1 MRILILFFLT
11 LFFSLLSFAQEDT
24 NALKKEKVSLSGYL
38 TSVMDGE
45 VLIGAK
51 AYIPSLGIGAMSNNY
66 GFYSLNVP
74 KGIYTIEFRATGLDK
89 TVLVVELFDNK
100 QLDIEIGDK
109 TLNMEEVNV
118 NARKGENVGS
128 TQMGKIELEVEK
140 IKTLPAFFGEVDVIK
155 IIQLLPGVNS
165 ATEGGQ
171 GFYVRGGGPDQ
182 NLVLLDEAVVYNAAH
197 LFGFFSVFNVD
208 AIKSVNLTKGG
219 MPANFG
225 GRMSSVLEVTMNEG
239 NNKQFGIKGG
249 LGLISSRA
257 TVEGPIKRGKGSFIA
272 SARRTYIDVIMKAAI
287 PDDSPFAG
295 SSYFFYDF
303 NFKANYRL
311 SAKDKIFVAGYYGK
325 DKFVFGNQTD
335 DFTVRMPWG
344 NGIASVRWN
353 RIISSKLFMNVTG
366 TFTDY
371 LFAFGSEQ
379 DEFSFELKS
388 GVRDYTGKVDFSYFP
403 NSRHKIKWGA
413 DYINHTF
420 VPSSVTAQQ
429 NDVVFDTGLAQKLK
443 SHESA
448 VYVLDEFD
456 VNEKFKINVGLRYS
470 IYQFTGPFTRYI
482 KTDLSNP
489 DSTIVY
495 EKGDIIR
502 SYDGLEPRLA
512 GRFLLNKT
520 SSIKAA
526 YTYHFQYVH
535 LTSLSA
541 VSLPTDIWF
550 PSTDIAKPQQGYQA
564 SVGYFKNFRDD
575 RWETS
580 VEVYYKGL
588 KNLIEYKDG
597 AQPSDNVSD
606 NTDNL
611 LTFGTGRSYGIEFF
625 IKRNFGKWTG
635 WIGYTLAKTERKFA
649 EINNGAYF
657 PSKYDR
663 RHDLSVVASYRM
675 SDRWTFGA
683 TFIYATGSTLTLPDS
698 YYVQN
703 QDLLFK
709 YGDRNSTRMA
719 PYHRLDLSATL
730 YDKPTKIKTDL
741 KGEEIVV
748 KKRFRSNWSFSVYN
762 VYNRANPFFLY
773 VDNDGSIFNGD
784 FQVKVKQVT
793 LFPIIPS
800 VTWNFEF

>member
-1 MRILILFFLT
+1 MKQILSIVLF
-11 LFFSLLSFAQEDT
+11 LFVSGFSFSQEDT
-24 NALKKEKVSLSGYL
+24 NKVKIDKVSLSGYL
-38 TSVMDGE
+38 TSAVDGE
-45 VLIGAK
+45 ALIGAK
-51 AYIPSLGIGAMSNNY
+51 AYIPSISVGSISNGY

-74 KGIYTIEFRATGLDK
+74 KGKYTIEFRYTGMETK
-89 TVLVVELFDNK
+89 VMEIELFENK
-100 QLDIEIGDK
+100 QLDVEIGSNIQ
-109 TLNMEEVNV
+109 TEEEVVVRGN
-118 NARKGENVGS
+118 RGENVES
-128 TQMGKIELEVEK
+128 TKMGQIELEVEK

-155 IIQLLPGVNS
+155 TIQLLPGVNS

-225 GRMSSVLEVTMNEG
+225 GRMSSVLEVRMNEG
-239 NNKQFGIKGG
+239 NSKRFGVKGG
-249 LGLISSRA
+249 LGLISSRI
-257 TVEGPIKRGKGSFIA
+257 TLEGPINKGKGSFIA

-287 PDDSPFAG
+287 PESSPFAG

-303 NFKANYRL
+303 NFKANYKL
-311 SAKDKIFVAGYYGK
+311 SPKDRVFLAGYYGK
-325 DKFVFGNQTD
+325 DKFIFGNKKD

-344 NGIASVRWN
+344 NGIASARWN
-353 RIISSKLFMNVTG
+353 HLFSSKLFMNVTT

-371 LFAFGSEQ
+371 LFSFGSEQ
-379 DEFSFELKS
+379 DEFSFALES
-388 GVRDYTGKVDFSYFP
+388 GIRDYSGKVDFSYFP
-403 NSRHKIKWGA
+403 TTRHKIKWGA
-413 DYINHTF
+413 EYINHRF
-420 VPSSVTAQQ
+420 VPTSVTAQQ

-443 SHESA
+443 SHESGI
-448 VYVLDEFD
+448 YLMDEFD
-456 VNEKFKINVGLRYS
+456 LNEKIKLNVGLRYS
-470 IYQFTGPFTRYI
+470 LYQFTGPFTRYI

-495 EKGDIIR
+495 KKGEIIR
-502 SYDGLEPRLA
+502 TYDGLEPRIG
-512 GRFLLNKT
+512 GRWMLNNT

-526 YTYHFQYVH
+526 WTYHYQYVH

-550 PSTDIAKPQQGYQA
+550 PTTDIAKPQQGYQA
-564 SVGYFKNFRDD
+564 TVGYFKNFKEDK
-575 RWETS
+575 WETS
-580 VEVYYKGL
+580 LEAYYKGL

-625 IKRNFGKWTG
+625 IKRNYGKFTG

-649 EINNGAYF
+649 DINNGNYF

-663 RHDLSVVASYRM
+663 RHDMSVVASYKLN
-675 SDRWTFGA
+675 DRWTFGA
-683 TFIYATGSTLTLPDS
+683 AFIYATGSTLTLPDS
-698 YYVQN
+698 YYIQD

-730 YDKPTKIKTDL
+730 YDKPMKTITNE
-741 KGEEIVV
+741 KGEEVQV
-748 KKRFRSNWSFSVYN
+748 PKRFRSNWSFSIYN

-773 VDNDGSIFNGD
+773 VDNDGDVFKGD

-800 VTWNFEF
+800 ATWNFEF